1 MSKTLGGWGGG
12 RGAMLV
18 GLRSLHLPRTGALV
32 PRTGALVP
40 RTGALVPRTGAPVPR
55 TGAPVPRPG
64 APVPRPGAPVP
75 RPGVRPRPRPFSP
88 MITSSPG
95 KKWINCQD

>member
-1 MSKTLGGWGGG
+1 VGGGG

-40 RTGALVPRTGAPVPR
+40 RTGAPVPR
-55 TGAPVPRPG
+55 TGAPVPR
-64 APVPRPGAPVP
+64 RGAPVP